1 MPGPGRGLAISNPLD
16 SAEWDQ
22 NASHFSEASFFH
34 SSAWARVLIET
45 YGFTPLY
52 LTAQEPGFSPS
63 MLPMMESRSWLKG
76 TRGIALPF
84 TDECAWL
91 RPEAAPLAPLIEHLQ
106 QLARNRNWRS
116 WEIRGGPAPSPSAFC
131 SLQFWRHTLKLDR
144 DPMANFARVESSVR
158 RAIRK
163 ADQSSLSVEISS
175 SPESARAF
183 YDLLR
188 LTRRRHGLPPQ
199 PISFFQ
205 NIQRHV
211 LSLGLGSIVLAK
223 LNHQAVAG
231 ALFVRSG
238 KKAIFKFGASDERH
252 QQHRPNN
259 LVMWRAIEWL
269 ANSGCTSL
277 DFGRTSLANTGLRQY
292 KLGWGTAEAELQ
304 YYRFDMRNS
313 AFVTDK
319 DDSIGWHNRVF
330 RLLPL
335 PVSRLAGEF
344 AYRHLA

>member
-1 MPGPGRGLAISNPLD
+1 
-16 SAEWDQ
+16 
-22 NASHFSEASFFH
+22 
-34 SSAWARVLIET
+34 
-45 YGFTPLY
+45 
-52 LTAQEPGFSPS
+52 
-63 MLPMMESRSWLKG
+63 
-76 TRGIALPF
+76 
-84 TDECAWL
+84 
-91 RPEAAPLAPLIEHLQ
+91 
-106 QLARNRNWRS
+106 
-116 WEIRGGPAPSPSAFC
+116 
-131 SLQFWRHTLKLDR
+131 
-144 DPMANFARVESSVR
+144 MANFARVESSVR